1 MKLYSRGQV
10 ALAAAIAAVLA
21 LALAG
26 AAGLL
31 KLPRGAPLV
40 PAARTATA
48 APAPEAVVPAAPA
61 SPEAPASPALPD
73 PLLGVP
79 VQSTVAVSPDEANNI
94 DLYQRL
100 NQAVVNITSVSYEYN
115 WFLEPEPQQ
124 GTGSGSIIDIKG
136 HILTNYHV
144 VKDAQEISVTLA
156 DGVDRKG
163 KVVGVDPENDL
174 AVIQFDPRGEHLTS
188 IPFGS
193 SSGLRVGQ
201 KVLAIGNPFGLD
213 RTLTTGIIS
222 GLGRPVKTDS
232 GMVIREMIQTDA
244 SINPGNSGGPL
255 LSSKGEMIG
264 VNTMIFSPSG
274 GSVGIG
280 FAVPVDT
287 AKRVVPDLVR
297 YGKVLRG
304 WIDIKPVQLFPRLVS
319 YANLPVSEG
328 VLVSEVTPGSTAEK
342 AGLKGGTEAVRY
354 GRSVFYL
361 GGDIIVQV
369 DKMPVGSLYDLLG
382 ALEDNKPGESVEV
395 KIIRNRK
402 PMTLTVKLSERPQN
416 LEL

>member
-1 MKLYSRGQV
+1 VKLYSRGQV
-10 ALAAAIAAVLA
+10 VLAAAVAAVLA
-21 LALAG
+21 LALAS
-26 AAGLL
+26 AAGFL
-31 KLPRGAPLV
+31 KLPQRIHLAASSTTVAG
-40 PAARTATA
+40 PAA
-48 APAPEAVVPAAPA
+48 APAPPAVPPA
-61 SPEAPASPALPD
+61 
-73 PLLGVP
+73 VP
-79 VQSTVAVSPDEANNI
+79 VQYSGPVSPDEANNI

-100 NQAVVNITSVSYEYN
+100 NPAVVNITSVTYEYN

-124 GTGSGSIIDIKG
+124 GTGSGSIIDARG
-136 HILTNYHV
+136 HVLTNYHV
-144 VKDAQEISVTLA
+144 VKDAQELSVTLA

-163 KVVGVDPENDL
+163 KVVGVDRENDL
-174 AVIQFDPRGEHLTS
+174 AVIQFDPKGERLTT
-188 IPFGS
+188 IPFGN

-232 GMVIREMIQTDA
+232 GIVIREMIQTDA

-255 LSSKGEMIG
+255 LNSKGEMIG

-287 AKRVVPDLVR
+287 ARRVVPDLIR
-297 YGKVLRG
+297 FGKVQRG
-304 WIDIKPVQLFPRLVS
+304 WIDIKPVQLFPRLVN

-328 VLVSEVTPGSTAEK
+328 VLVSEVASGSPAAK
-342 AGLKGGTEAVRY
+342 AGLRGGTEAVRY

-361 GGDIIVQV
+361 GGDIIVEV
-369 DKMPVGSLYDLLG
+369 DKMPVASLYDLLG
-382 ALEDNKPGESVEV
+382 ALEDNKPGETVEV
-395 KIIRNRK
+395 KILRNRK
-402 PMTLTVKLSERPQN
+402 PMSLNIQLSERPQN
-416 LEL
+416 LEW

>member
-10 ALAAAIAAVLA
+10 ALVAAVAAVLVLA
-21 LALAG
+21 LAGTLG
-26 AAGLL
+26 ML
-31 KLPRGAPLV
+31 KLPRAGRTRL
-40 PAARTATA
+40 AASSQVLSRVA
-48 APAPEAVVPAAPA
+48 E
-61 SPEAPASPALPD
+61 SPPALP
-73 PLLGVP
+73 
-79 VQSTVAVSPDEANNI
+79 VQNTVAVSPDEANNI

-100 NQAVVNITSVSYEYN
+100 NPAVVNVTSVTYEYN

-124 GTGSGSIIDIKG
+124 GTGSGSIIDAKG
-136 HILTNYHV
+136 HVLTNYHV

-174 AVIQFDPRGEHLTS
+174 AVIQFDPRGEKLTA

-193 SSGLRVGQ
+193 SAGLRVGQ

-255 LSSKGEMIG
+255 LNSRGEMIG

-287 AKRVVPDLVR
+287 AKRVVPDLMR
-297 YGKVLRG
+297 FGKVLRG

-328 VLVSEVTPGSTAEK
+328 VLVSEVAPGSTAEK

-369 DKMPVGSLYDLLG
+369 DKMPVGSLFDLLG

-416 LEL
+416 LEF

>member
-1 MKLYSRGQV
+1 VKLYSRGQV
-10 ALAAAIAAVLA
+10 VLAAAVAAVLA
-21 LALAG
+21 LALAS
-26 AAGLL
+26 AAGFL
-31 KLPRGAPLV
+31 KLPQRIHLAASSTTVAG
-40 PAARTATA
+40 PAA
-48 APAPEAVVPAAPA
+48 APAPPAVPPA
-61 SPEAPASPALPD
+61 
-73 PLLGVP
+73 VP
-79 VQSTVAVSPDEANNI
+79 VQYSGPVSPDEANNI

-100 NQAVVNITSVSYEYN
+100 NPAVVNITSVTYEYN

-124 GTGSGSIIDIKG
+124 GTGSGSIIDARG
-136 HILTNYHV
+136 HVLTNYHV
-144 VKDAQEISVTLA
+144 VKDAQELSVTLA

-163 KVVGVDPENDL
+163 KVVGVDRENDL
-174 AVIQFDPRGEHLTS
+174 AVIQFDPKGERLTT
-188 IPFGS
+188 IPFGN

-232 GMVIREMIQTDA
+232 GIVIREMIQTDA

-255 LSSKGEMIG
+255 LNSKGEMIG

-287 AKRVVPDLVR
+287 ARRVVPDLIR
-297 YGKVLRG
+297 FGKVQRG
-304 WIDIKPVQLFPRLVS
+304 WIDIKPVQLFPRLVN

-328 VLVSEVTPGSTAEK
+328 VLVSEVASGSPAAK
-342 AGLKGGTEAVRY
+342 AGLRGGTEAVRY

-361 GGDIIVQV
+361 GGDIIVEV
-369 DKMPVGSLYDLLG
+369 DKMPVSSLYDLLG
-382 ALEDNKPGESVEV
+382 ALEDNKPGETVEV

-402 PMTLTVKLSERPQN
+402 PMTLAVRLSERPQN
-416 LEL
+416 LQW

>member
-26 AAGLL
+26 VAGLL
-31 KLPRGAPLV
+31 KLPRRAPLV
-40 PAARTATA
+40 PSARTATA

-124 GTGSGSIIDIKG
+124 GTGSGSIIDAKG

-328 VLVSEVTPGSTAEK
+328 VLVSEVTPGSAAEK
-342 AGLKGGTEAVRY
+342 AGLKGGSE
-354 GRSVFYL
+354 
-361 GGDIIVQV
+361 DIIVQV

-416 LEL
+416 LEW